1 MYFGRNPH
9 LKEKPT
15 AMLSLIRKSLP
26 ALCLLLT
33 ATGAHGQLP
42 EEEKRRIG
50 ELTARF
56 AEALQTPDGRLLDA
70 FFERWQRQELTIGAG
85 EPLIDT
91 LYRLATD
98 TVTLKRLGIGR
109 IIPRPRSRYDILPLT
124 KYYILPDTLPLTDIC
139 GIDQDRMTLADRP
152 DTLPDTLPGGRTGA
166 VNRREYAV
174 SGIAFF
180 PRSRHP
186 ERTRYLTRVYRHAVR
201 DAIDS
206 VWALTYQ
213 KAYSEEVE
221 EKGKELLRRMD
232 ERITGLIP
240 YNSYNWELEYY
251 PEACVQYIAVNESR
265 SRAAAGIILQST
277 VYSGCYKT
285 FRVDLAPDGNGAWH
299 AVRLVRTNEIYI
311 HIDFF

>member
-56 AEALQTPDGRLLDA
+56 AEALQAPDGRLLDA

-91 LYRLATD
+91 LYWLATD

-109 IIPRPRSRYDILPLT
+109 IILRPRSRYDILPQT
-124 KYYILPDTLPLTDIC
+124 KYCILPDTLQLTDIHR
-139 GIDQDRMTLADRP
+139 IDQDRMTLADRL
-152 DTLPDTLPGGRTGA
+152 DTLPDGRM
-166 VNRREYAV
+166 VCINSRQYPV

-186 ERTRYLTRVYRHAVR
+186 ERTRYLTRVYQHAVM

-206 VWALTYQ
+206 VWALTCQ
-213 KAYSEEVE
+213 KAYSGVTEG
-221 EKGKELLRRMD
+221 KGEELLRRLD
-232 ERITGLIP
+232 ERISGLIP
-240 YNSYNWELEYY
+240 YDSYNWYLEYY

-277 VYSGCYKT
+277 IYSGRYKT

-299 AVRLVRTNEIYI
+299 AVRLVFTGELYI

>member
-1 MYFGRNPH
+1 MHFGRNPH

-15 AMLSLIRKSLP
+15 AMLTFIRKSLP
-26 ALCLLLT
+26 ALCLLLA
-33 ATGAHGQLP
+33 ATGARGQLP

-56 AEALQTPDGRLLDA
+56 AEALQAPDESLLDA
-70 FFERWQRQELTIGAG
+70 FFERWQQQELTIGAG

-91 LYRLATD
+91 LYWLATD

-109 IIPRPRSRYDILPLT
+109 IIPRPRSRYDILPQT
-124 KYYILPDTLPLTDIC
+124 KYCILPDTLQLTDIHR
-139 GIDQDRMTLADRP
+139 IDGDRMTLADR
-152 DTLPDTLPGGRTGA
+152 LDTLPGGRT
-166 VNRREYAV
+166 VYINSRKYPV
-174 SGIAFF
+174 SGIPFF
-180 PRSRHP
+180 PRARHP
-186 ERTRYLTRVYRHAVR
+186 ERTHYLTRVYQHAVK

-240 YNSYNWELEYY
+240 YNSYNWELEFY

-277 VYSGCYKT
+277 IYSGCYKT

-299 AVRLVRTNEIYI
+299 AVRLVFTGELYI